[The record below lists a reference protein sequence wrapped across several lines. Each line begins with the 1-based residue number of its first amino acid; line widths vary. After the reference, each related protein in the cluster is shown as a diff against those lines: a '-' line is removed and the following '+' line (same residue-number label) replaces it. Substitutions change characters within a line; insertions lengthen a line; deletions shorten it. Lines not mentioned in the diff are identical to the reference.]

1 MSRQTDR
8 SRQTSVIAHAFAVFG
23 DENKASHWLS
33 TPLQLLGGRSPVQ
46 ALADG
51 GDISVVDRIL
61 TRIEHNIPS

>member
-1 MSRQTDR
+1 M
-8 SRQTSVIAHAFAVFG
+8 IAHAFAVFG